1 MATAQQHYDDLLGEH
16 YAWSVAGAGDPFER
30 AAAWLAHHGL
40 ADFAR
45 YLDLGAG
52 FGAHAVPLA
61 RAGKVVTAVDSHA
74 GLLAD
79 LRAAAPSV
87 ETHQADLVEFV
98 EAAAA
103 LPARWDAVLCLG
115 DTLTHLADRTAV
127 QRLRAAAASILA
139 PGGVLALGYRDY
151 SGPPRTGLDRFI
163 PVRHDAHRALVCCID
178 AVDAEYV
185 SVTDLVTTVTL
196 DGLRTQIGS
205 YLKLRLA
212 PAAVVAWAA
221 AAGLRFDRSATDAGQ
236 LVQIFRA
243 PT

>member
-1 MATAQQHYDDLLGEH
+1 MMPTCVRIFFSRRCSRRLY
-16 YAWSVAGAGDPFER
+16 R
-30 AAAWLAHHGL
+30 
-40 ADFAR
+40 R
-45 YLDLGAG
+45 
-52 FGAHAVPLA
+52 
-61 RAGKVVTAVDSHA
+61 
-74 GLLAD
+74 
-79 LRAAAPSV
+79 
-87 ETHQADLVEFV
+87 
-98 EAAAA
+98 
-103 LPARWDAVLCLG
+103 
-115 DTLTHLADRTAV
+115 HLADRTAV
-127 QRLRAAAASILA
+127 QRLLAAAASILA

-178 AVDAEYV
+178 AVDAEHV